1 MVSVQGLF
9 EQTKAI
15 QAGEKRE
22 KERENR
28 ENVKNLNKKK
38 KDKLI
43 EEKSTEK
50 KHYKQLFN
58 RGTKP
63 DISIQNGSHVVS

>member
-1 MVSVQGLF
+1 MGSFMEDKWFQYKDYLNRLRLF
-9 EQTKAI
+9 RLGKKER
-15 QAGEKRE
+15 KRE
-22 KERENR
+22 RTGKMLRILTKR
-28 ENVKNLNKKK
+28 K

-63 DISIQNGSHVVS
+63 DI